1 MNTLKVTCTLT
12 HTPKTNKP
20 SDESLRIKTKSPKR
34 GSGLNPNRRYKTV
47 DTIEKRLKDYQGYQG
62 YQVYKIIDNKGTRQE
77 KITYMLN
84 DQEENNI
91 NCFSSLAEL
100 KKWADS

>member
-1 MNTLKVTCTLT
+1 M
-12 HTPKTNKP
+12 
-20 SDESLRIKTKSPKR
+20 
-34 GSGLNPNRRYKTV
+34 
-47 DTIEKRLKDYQGYQG
+47 DTIEKRLKDYKG